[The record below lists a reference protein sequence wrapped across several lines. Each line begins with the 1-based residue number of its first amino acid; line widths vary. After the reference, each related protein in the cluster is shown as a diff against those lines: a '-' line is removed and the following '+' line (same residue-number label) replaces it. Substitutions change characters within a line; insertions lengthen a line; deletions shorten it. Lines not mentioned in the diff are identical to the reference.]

1 MDNWGNF
8 YQQNLNLTT
17 LPGTNMSHLGKRK
30 TIFKNALVGN
40 MLVPWSVHLHPRF
53 FSKQKSHPRVPRC
66 WENLSWFCW
75 SFVGWIVGVEN
86 PTKITIQVRS
96 YGIGIL
102 FTQLIYHKN
111 QPNLGNYTILG
122 GGFKHF
128 LFSPRGGGRFPC
140 WPPTR

>member
-1 MDNWGNF
+1 M
-8 YQQNLNLTT
+8 
-17 LPGTNMSHLGKRK
+17 
-30 TIFKNALVGN
+30 
-40 MLVPWSVHLHPRF
+40 
-53 FSKQKSHPRVPRC
+53 
-66 WENLSWFCW
+66 
-75 SFVGWIVGVEN
+75 EN

-128 LFSPRGGGRFPC
+128 LFSPRGGEDSHVDHQPDKDQPSMIHPS
-140 WPPTR
+140 WELHEHHNSASL